1 MSSEPSDEELELIRQ
16 KKLAELQNSSV
27 DEQRGDR
34 AQERL
39 EAQKQALLRTI
50 LTTEARQRLTNIRMV
65 RPEFAEQLE
74 LQLIQ
79 LAQTGRIRTPLND
92 DQLKETLRRMQSQKR
107 DFTIRRIQVW
117 PEINQL
123 QGKKGLV
130 QLARAA
136 DQFQL
141 GQLRKLGEELDQ
153 LQREDIGEELS

>member
-16 KKLAELQNSSV
+16 KKLAELQNSTL

-79 LAQTGRIRTPLND
+79 LAQTGKLRTPLND

-107 DFTIRRIQVW
+107 DFTIRRI
-117 PEINQL
+117 
-123 QGKKGLV
+123 
-130 QLARAA
+130 
-136 DQFQL
+136 
-141 GQLRKLGEELDQ
+141 
-153 LQREDIGEELS
+153 